1 MLLSL
6 LATCVSVVSVQVVL
20 ITYYLRALLFVV
32 SFLFKRDASYID
44 AVNIFYLSK
53 LPLHAMTSICYFW
66 PWQEKHLIIL
76 HIFDVIM
83 TNMKK
88 SGVLLLLNWGRG
100 EVGIGLHL
108 VLSTVCQNPRFQTCI
123 AVYFFLHSLDLFIF
137 RLRRVSSAASLRIA
151 RLPFHIFIFC
161 DIFPN
166 FHLPLHF
173 THLHEKQIFLFE
185 HLSSLIL
192 SIILLY
198 IHYYKL

>member
-6 LATCVSVVSVQVVL
+6 LATCVSVASVQVVL
-20 ITYYLRALLFVV
+20 ISRALLFVV

-108 VLSTVCQNPRFQTCI
+108 VLSTVCQNPRFQSCI
-123 AVYFFLHSLDLFIF
+123 EAHLLTFTFTFYFFSG
-137 RLRRVSSAASLRIA
+137 SG
-151 RLPFHIFIFC
+151 
-161 DIFPN
+161 
-166 FHLPLHF
+166 
-173 THLHEKQIFLFE
+173 E
-185 HLSSLIL
+185 
-192 SIILLY
+192 
-198 IHYYKL
+198 